1 MYIKVVKNQSYL
13 YNNDIDFV
21 FISTGSCNSSLY
33 SEISLNRTSLGAALL
48 VGIDRYLV
56 HTG

>member
-1 MYIKVVKNQSYL
+1 MYLKVVKNQSYL

-21 FISTGSCNSSLY
+21 FISSCNSSLY

-48 VGIDRYLV
+48 VGIDMYLV